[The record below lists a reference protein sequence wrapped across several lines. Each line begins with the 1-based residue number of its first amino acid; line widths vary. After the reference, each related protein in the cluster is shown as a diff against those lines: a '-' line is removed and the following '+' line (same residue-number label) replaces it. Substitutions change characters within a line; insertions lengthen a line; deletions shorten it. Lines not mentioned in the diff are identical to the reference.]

1 MTTDSARRATA
12 SDELRTW
19 VAEQIEQYVDVLAHY
34 DRYAEVIDQ
43 VLHRATAELA
53 PLAIVQTRRKSVTSF
68 AEKCLRKRSK
78 HPDPVH
84 QFTDLCGARIIARTR
99 SEVDTLCRFLEER
112 FDVDRENSIDAS
124 KRLLPSEFGYR
135 SVHYIVSLRTDIDYG
150 LAVPDE
156 VLGLRAEIQVRTTTE
171 HAYSDFAHDL
181 TYKGAFDLPVA
192 WRREL
197 AGAAATLE
205 EVDAV
210 FSRIEE
216 GVCEYAS
223 NYGRYLPDE
232 EQQAEIARL
241 ELVLEHDPGNADLA
255 DRLARLAMARGDWK
269 LVVAVLT
276 PLFDAQPQPP
286 SSAVQRDLGIA
297 LCELHRGHP
306 AHPDYRTGQECLAR
320 ASESGDVDA
329 LCAYAGTWKE
339 TDPSRAR
346 ELYRQA
352 FELDPTNPYALGNYL
367 ELELDRDHGSALL
380 DSIRPLLQQA
390 IQRCEH
396 QVVAGTNLPWA
407 LFDLGRFHLLRNEP
421 HEALAA
427 YAEAVAFSSSAWVV
441 ETSLSSL
448 ERMVKAMGGRAG
460 VEWSRRLL
468 MLALAARFGD
478 QKTVDRLRTLATPD
492 AVRLSAPVT
501 IVAGATLARMNDQM
515 AAYGDLVNAALADF
529 EGTVLSG
536 GTSQGICGI
545 VGAIG
550 RARGCAIRTIGY
562 LPQLLPVDATADPDY
577 DEIRQTHGHGFTPL
591 EPLQNWID
599 LVASGV
605 KPEEVRVLGINGGQI
620 AAAEY
625 RIALAL
631 GATVGL
637 VAESGREAGRLLA
650 DDRWNGQRLVRLP
663 ADRETLRAFL
673 APTPASLPEQIRER
687 IARSIHDSYRR
698 ERQRNAPETDPGLT
712 EWEALPDDLRASN
725 LAQADAIAAKLTRI
739 DCVVVAARSRGATA
753 TMSDDEIELLA
764 EVEHGR
770 WTAERLLAGWSRDE
784 ERDVDRRRS
793 PYLVEWQSLSSEI
806 RQRDREAVR
815 AIPGLLAEVGLGIG
829 RGGTPQVE
837 EAGNGTG
844 HVREPGP
851 G

>member
-34 DRYAEVIDQ
+34 YRYAEVIDQ

-232 EQQAEIARL
+232 EQQAEIALL

-269 LVVAVLT
+269 LVVAVLHRFSMPSRSRRRARSSATSESRCASFTAAT
-276 PLFDAQPQPP
+276 PHIPITAPARMPCARERVERRRRPVRVCRHVEVDRPQP
-286 SSAVQRDLGIA
+286 R
-297 LCELHRGHP
+297 
-306 AHPDYRTGQECLAR
+306 
-320 ASESGDVDA
+320 
-329 LCAYAGTWKE
+329 
-339 TDPSRAR
+339 SRAVPAGLR
-346 ELYRQA
+346 ALS
-352 FELDPTNPYALGNYL
+352 TNPYALCNYL
-367 ELELDRDHGSALL
+367 ELELYRYHGSALL
-380 DSIRPLLQQA
+380 YSIRPLLQQA

-396 QVVAGTNLPWA
+396 QVVAGTNLP
-407 LFDLGRFHLLRNEP
+407 
-421 HEALAA
+421 
-427 YAEAVAFSSSAWVV
+427 
-441 ETSLSSL
+441 
-448 ERMVKAMGGRAG
+448 
-460 VEWSRRLL
+460 
-468 MLALAARFGD
+468 
-478 QKTVDRLRTLATPD
+478 
-492 AVRLSAPVT
+492 
-501 IVAGATLARMNDQM
+501 
-515 AAYGDLVNAALADF
+515 
-529 EGTVLSG
+529 
-536 GTSQGICGI
+536 
-545 VGAIG
+545 
-550 RARGCAIRTIGY
+550 
-562 LPQLLPVDATADPDY
+562 
-577 DEIRQTHGHGFTPL
+577 
-591 EPLQNWID
+591 
-599 LVASGV
+599 
-605 KPEEVRVLGINGGQI
+605 
-620 AAAEY
+620 
-625 RIALAL
+625 
-631 GATVGL
+631 
-637 VAESGREAGRLLA
+637 
-650 DDRWNGQRLVRLP
+650 
-663 ADRETLRAFL
+663 
-673 APTPASLPEQIRER
+673 
-687 IARSIHDSYRR
+687 
-698 ERQRNAPETDPGLT
+698 
-712 EWEALPDDLRASN
+712 
-725 LAQADAIAAKLTRI
+725 
-739 DCVVVAARSRGATA
+739 
-753 TMSDDEIELLA
+753 
-764 EVEHGR
+764 
-770 WTAERLLAGWSRDE
+770 
-784 ERDVDRRRS
+784 
-793 PYLVEWQSLSSEI
+793 
-806 RQRDREAVR
+806 
-815 AIPGLLAEVGLGIG
+815 
-829 RGGTPQVE
+829 
-837 EAGNGTG
+837 
-844 HVREPGP
+844 
-851 G
+851 